1 MCSPLRKSFLRELVT
16 RTAHGCQDSDTLWMS
31 LFLSWYIPGLSLSTE
46 LAQSARIQRFL
57 PLLVAVKAKPI
68 TLCWHCFEDS
78 AKLLPWDQ
86 PTRGIPWLVGL
97 RIWLNQTSYL
107 SGKSFCSL
115 SIRFLSIK
123 YLSAWS
129 FLKALSFTSSLWRA
143 GLCRIL
149 QEEWV
154 TCLSWGLSSGHFCT
168 VDRGDPPALPSHNT
182 LPIWLLHKIFKPE
195 IQSSATM

>member
-1 MCSPLRKSFLRELVT
+1 
-16 RTAHGCQDSDTLWMS
+16 MS
-31 LFLSWYIPGLSLSTE
+31 LFLSWYIPGLPLSTE
-46 LAQSARIQRFL
+46 LAHSARIQRFL

-68 TLCWHCFEDS
+68 TLCWHSC
-78 AKLLPWDQ
+78 LLWGLCQTAHP
-86 PTRGIPWLVGL
+86 GIPWLVGL
-97 RIWLNQTSYL
+97 KIWLNQTSYL
-107 SGKSFCSL
+107 SGNSFCSL

-168 VDRGDPPALPSHNT
+168 VDFGDPPALPSHNT
-182 LPIWLLHKIFKPE
+182 LPIWLLHKILKLE